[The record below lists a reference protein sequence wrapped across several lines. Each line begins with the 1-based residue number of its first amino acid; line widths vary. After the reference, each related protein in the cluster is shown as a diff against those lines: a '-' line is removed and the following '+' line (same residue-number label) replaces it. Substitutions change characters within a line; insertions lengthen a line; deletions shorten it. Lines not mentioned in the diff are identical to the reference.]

1 MEAIGVMSEF
11 YNKPKDTVSALT
23 KFTVSSSANLR
34 DLGVRTY
41 IVPLPHYVLL
51 GLGCFTGKTFL

>member
-11 YNKPKDTVSALT
+11 YNKPKDTVSVLT

-34 DLGVRTY
+34 DLGAQTY
-41 IVPLPHYVLL
+41 IVPLSLLRL
-51 GLGCFTGKTFL
+51 GLGLLSKRFFN

>member
-11 YNKPKDTVSALT
+11 YNKPKDTVSVLT

-41 IVPLPHYVLL
+41 IVPLSLFGL
-51 GLGCFTGKTFL
+51 GLGLLSKRFFN